1 MKVPAMI
8 ENKVVNSLH
17 GSILNLLDSEYQFIV
32 GEKIQNMFASDIVE
46 LVQRCYKESWKL
58 DVGQVLWYG
67 AVATEKPHYG
77 KNSKKTPLTPV
88 ILTLISKEDL
98 EMKNTGYSDKEILAK
113 KVIRLFK
120 EAYQQ
125 NALLTH
131 SDLAF
136 LLHISTGTVSKIV
149 NAYMNETK
157 EIVPTRGIIHD
168 IGRSITHKKII
179 IELFKR
185 GYQLPEI
192 RNKTHH
198 TEEAADRYIKA
209 FKKVRKLHQKMSID
223 EISQLLGMGKSLVK
237 EYIALIDDEDGDNT

>member
-98 EMKNTGYSDKEILAK
+98 EMKNTGYSDKEFWDILEK
-113 KVIRLFK
+113 FWNRDIFEKVNGQWKFK
-120 EAYQQ
+120 EPIWEQDWEPEE
-125 NALLTH
+125 L
-131 SDLAF
+131 
-136 LLHISTGTVSKIV
+136 K
-149 NAYMNETK
+149 E
-157 EIVPTRGIIHD
+157 EIV
-168 IGRSITHKKII
+168 
-179 IELFKR
+179 
-185 GYQLPEI
+185 
-192 RNKTHH
+192 
-198 TEEAADRYIKA
+198 
-209 FKKVRKLHQKMSID
+209 
-223 EISQLLGMGKSLVK
+223 
-237 EYIALIDDEDGDNT
+237 